1 MTNVKMETILL
12 FMVIK
17 VLKFNK
23 ILLFDR
29 KTALNIVFLVNSE
42 GEVTYYFCSNKKV
55 GNLIQFVTNV

>member
-1 MTNVKMETILL
+1 METILL

-17 VLKFNK
+17 VLNFNK

-42 GEVTYYFCSNKKV
+42 GDVTYYFSSNKKV